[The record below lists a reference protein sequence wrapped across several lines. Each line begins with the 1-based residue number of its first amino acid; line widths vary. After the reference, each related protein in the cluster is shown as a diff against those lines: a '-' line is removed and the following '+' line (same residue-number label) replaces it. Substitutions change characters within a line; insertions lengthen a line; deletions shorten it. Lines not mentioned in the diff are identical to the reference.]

1 MKIDLPPDLPTQRR
15 LAADLGQKLAAA
27 EGVIARCR
35 EELAAIEALPASLLR
50 DAFGGARPNHRR
62 GA

>member
-1 MKIDLPPDLPTQRR
+1 
-15 LAADLGQKLAAA
+15 
-27 EGVIARCR
+27 VIARCR

-50 DAFGGARPNHRR
+50 DAFGGGREAESPE